1 MTETFHRV
9 LLAGY
14 LSSFSEIE
22 SKLVSG
28 PRHWWWCF
36 SGSCITQMELCSARS
51 HIIKYTI
58 AITSKSK
65 LMTYLFSLSFPD
77 T

>member
-22 SKLVSG
+22 SKFVSG

-36 SGSCITQMELCSARS
+36 SGSCITKWSSVPPEV
-51 HIIKYTI
+51 
-58 AITSKSK
+58 TSSST
-65 LMTYLFSLSFPD
+65 LLLLHL
-77 T
+77 